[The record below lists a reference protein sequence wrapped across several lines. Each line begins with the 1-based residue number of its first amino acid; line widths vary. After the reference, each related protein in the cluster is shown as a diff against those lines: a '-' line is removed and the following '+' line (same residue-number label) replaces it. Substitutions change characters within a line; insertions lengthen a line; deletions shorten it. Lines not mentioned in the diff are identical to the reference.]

1 MKIAVA
7 LLRPSRVALGVEAQ
21 GETLQAA
28 PGHNLNLTTRE
39 TIILST
45 TINQIHGYFIRVRVI
60 LITTL
65 KDLT

>member
-28 PGHNLNLTTRE
+28 PGHNLNSTTQD
-39 TIILST
+39 TIIYQL
-45 TINQIHGYFIRVRVI
+45 Q
-60 LITTL
+60 
-65 KDLT
+65 